1 LLKKQAFHWSGEASC
16 AFSALKKAL
25 TSAPVL
31 QLPDFQKS
39 FIVECDAS
47 GAGFGAV
54 LHQGSGPLAF
64 FSKQFA
70 PRHMKVAAYERE
82 LIGLV
87 QAVRHW
93 RPYLWGRPFIVRTDH
108 FALKFMLDQRLSTI
122 PQHHWISKLLGYDFT
137 IEYRPGRLNTVADAL
152 SRRNSEEVHLNMIST
167 PQFQLYDDIRAT
179 ISSCPKL
186 LALRNNIVAGLKD
199 TVWSVKDDLI
209 CKSGKIFIPANS
221 VLLD

>member
-1 LLKKQAFHWSGEASC
+1 LLKKQAFHWSDEASC

-31 QLPDFQKS
+31 QLPDLQKS

-70 PRHMKVAAYERE
+70 PRH
-82 LIGLV
+82 
-87 QAVRHW
+87 W
-93 RPYLWGRPFIVRTDH
+93 RPYLWGQLFTVRTDH
-108 FALKFMLDQRLSTI
+108 FALKFMLGQRLSI
-122 PQHHWISKLLGYDFT
+122 PQHHWISKLFGYDFT
-137 IEYRPGRLNTVADAL
+137 VEYRPGRLNTVAYAL
-152 SRRNSEEVHLNMIST
+152 SRRDSEEVHLKMIST
-167 PQFQLYDDIRAT
+167 PQFQLYDDIRAA
-179 ISSCPKL
+179 ISSCPTL
-186 LALRNNIVAGLKD
+186 SALRNNIVARLKD
-199 TVWSVKDDLI
+199 IVWSVKDDLI